1 MTKARRNCRRVCCVA
16 SLSGMR
22 GSTNDSIND
31 RLKMD
36 ESIKD
41 EIRVLLMEKR
51 RANVKSFDSS
61 PCFNAT
67 IDDLDI
73 RLFKH

>member
-1 MTKARRNCRRVCCVA
+1 
-16 SLSGMR
+16 
-22 GSTNDSIND
+22 
-31 RLKMD
+31 MD